1 MQSHDVTTR
10 VVQTAPWVRLAGDD
24 TDAAI
29 DTMELFS
36 ARRALALLKA
46 KLGREPLLDLLQEE
60 IAAGDAFLGDHLER
74 SAGASATGT
83 TVLHANGISA
93 AEFVAWLS
101 RAFAREDVMLA
112 GHPEHFAIHAEP
124 SRGVNIVETLGA
136 SVCSFFMRPWDGAV
150 VADESSPT
158 KAEALQNA
166 RYSLMSLG
174 DGTAVGSIFTAF
186 SEAPGGLMATLSV
199 TLPVTCDP
207 DVIQQHLDHFAVEF
221 RTWIMRSI
229 AEQPIHPDAPLLL

>member
-1 MQSHDVTTR
+1 MPNHDQTPAA
-10 VVQTAPWVRLAGDD
+10 QTAPWVRLSGDD
-24 TDAAI
+24 TDTAVDA
-29 DTMELFS
+29 MELFS

-46 KLGREPLLDLLQEE
+46 RLGREPLLDLLRED
-60 IAAGDAFLGDHLER
+60 IAAGDALFRDHLER

-112 GHPEHFAIHAEP
+112 GHPEHFSIHAAP
-124 SRGVNIVETLGA
+124 GLGVNIVETLGE

-150 VADESSPT
+150 VADESAP
-158 KAEALQNA
+158 ANA
-166 RYSLMSLG
+166 RHSLMSLG
-174 DGTAVGSIFTAF
+174 DGTVVGSISTAF
-186 SEAPGGLMATLSV
+186 SEAPGGLEATLSV

-221 RTWIMRSI
+221 RTWILRSI
-229 AEQPIHPDAPLLL
+229 AEQP